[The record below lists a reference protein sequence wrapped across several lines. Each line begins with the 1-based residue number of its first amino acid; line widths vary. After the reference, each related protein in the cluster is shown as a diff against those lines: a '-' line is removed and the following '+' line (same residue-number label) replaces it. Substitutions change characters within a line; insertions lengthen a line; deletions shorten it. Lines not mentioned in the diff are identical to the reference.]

1 MSPSRYPQCASL
13 LLVLLSATAPVSQV
27 DAFASL
33 RYNAVS
39 CRHALCYDRLAT
51 SELRLAAAA
60 ADDDDDDEGK
70 SSNSASNSSTDKD
83 KEDEDPE
90 DEVSQ
95 AVAKA
100 RQLIEKTKQ
109 KIVELS
115 ADDSETEGAEE
126 EEEQDEALPFFAT
139 QAVDEDEVQK
149 RRDLITKSKD
159 EESGLITADGEKMA
173 SLAEEEKW
181 ESRGLYDL
189 FRNEIEEDEESLA
202 AEKRASRDVAAA
214 MMNLRMRMNKDDFDA
229 IFDKNNRFIGE
240 E

>member
-1 MSPSRYPQCASL
+1 MPCRY
-13 LLVLLSATAPVSQV
+13 
-27 DAFASL
+27 
-33 RYNAVS
+33 
-39 CRHALCYDRLAT
+39 ALCSDRLAI
-51 SELRLAAAA
+51 SALRVAAAA
-60 ADDDDDDEGK
+60 ADDDDGCDDEGEGSK
-70 SSNSASNSSTDKD
+70 STTSSSSKD
-83 KEDEDPE
+83 KENEDPE

-109 KIVELS
+109 KIEKKGAKEEEEEGAVELS
-115 ADDSETEGAEE
+115 ADSSEKEE
-126 EEEQDEALPFFAT
+126 EESEEDEALPFFAT
-139 QAVDEDEVQK
+139 QAVDEHEVQK

-159 EESGLITADGEKMA
+159 EESGLITTDGEKMA

-189 FRNEIEEDEESLA
+189 FRNEIEEDEESLM
-202 AEKRASRDVAAA
+202 AEKRASRDVAAS

-229 IFDKNNRFIGE
+229 IFDKKNRFIGE